1 MRSAVAAIKPGGHHG
16 ATLKRQTAT
25 AQMALKV
32 LFISNYDKPGI
43 HNTRP
48 EAEMI
53 LGLKRRGVD
62 AEVMSRRD
70 TYWGRRFVEAGIP
83 VHDYVPRR
91 KFSLQAIRVIR
102 KVLKAG
108 NYDVVQL
115 FNNPAIVN
123 GIIASIGLPVKV
135 VTYRGQT
142 GNISRWDPVCYLT
155 HLSPRVSRI
164 VCVAEAVRE
173 SLLHVVYD
181 PRKLVTIYKGHE
193 LQWYDHTEPADLTA
207 LGVPK
212 GAFAI
217 CCVANNRPRKGADVL
232 VRAAGLIPPGTPIHF
247 LLIGRDMDQEPIR
260 SLVAKSPLRE
270 QIHLLGFRESVL
282 GIVAACQASVLPA
295 TKREGLPKT
304 VIESMVHGVTP
315 IVTATGGS
323 AELVED
329 GVSGLV
335 VPPGDAEALARALL
349 RLSADPEATRQMGL
363 RARERIGKLFRLEDA
378 VSAHKLLFEEL
389 AGK

>member
-1 MRSAVAAIKPGGHHG
+1 M
-16 ATLKRQTAT
+16 T
-25 AQMALKV
+25 LKV

-70 TYWGRRFVEAGIP
+70 TYWGRRFIEAGIP
-83 VHDYVPRR
+83 VHDFVPRR
-91 KFSLQAIRVIR
+91 KFSLEAVRAIRS
-102 KVLKAG
+102 VLKAG
-108 NYDVVQL
+108 GYDVVQM

-173 SLLHVVYD
+173 SLLNVVYSPD
-181 PRKLVTIYKGHE
+181 KLTTIYKGHD
-193 LQWYDHTEPADLTA
+193 LRWYDATERADLTA
-207 LGVPK
+207 LGVPS
-212 GAFAI
+212 GAFTV

-232 VRAAGLIPPGTPIHF
+232 VRAAGLIPPDTPIHF
-247 LLIGRDMDQEPIR
+247 LLIGRDMDQEPVR
-260 SLVAKSPLRE
+260 SLVAASPLRE
-270 QIHLLGFRESVL
+270 QIHLLGFRENVL

-315 IVTATGGS
+315 IVTTTGGS

-335 VPPGDAEALARALL
+335 VPPGDPQALATAVL
-349 RLSADPEATRQMGL
+349 RLYSDPDANRRMGS
-363 RARERIGKLFRLEDA
+363 RARQRIGEKFRLEDS
-378 VSAHKLLFEEL
+378 VSAHLVLFREL
-389 AGK
+389 AGHS